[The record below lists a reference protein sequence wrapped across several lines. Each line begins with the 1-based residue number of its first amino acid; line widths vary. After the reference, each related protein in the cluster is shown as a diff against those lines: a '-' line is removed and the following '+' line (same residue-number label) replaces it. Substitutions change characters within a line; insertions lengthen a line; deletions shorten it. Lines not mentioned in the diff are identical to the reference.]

1 MAAAGQLRL
10 LLLAGL
16 CTCSLPSVP
25 HLAVGA
31 DRALPA
37 LREPALAETIVM
49 PPGMRRPPPLP
60 PAAATPGAG
69 YARPG
74 GVSSPIHR
82 LNSQVWGDSS
92 TVSRAS
98 PLSCLACSPVGIGC
112 AWGGVD
118 RGDQGN
124 CGAKLLSM
132 DIIFENPISMMMRV
146 HSISCNDMHPFFISS
161 SATVLLGDVM

>member
-1 MAAAGQLRL
+1 MLSHRRSQARMAAAGQLRL

-16 CTCSLPSVP
+16 CTSSLPSVP

-37 LREPALAETIVM
+37 LREPALAETIAM

-98 PLSCLACSPVGIGC
+98 PLSCLACSPVGWPAISVWMSQRLACRAPARLTIGIC
-112 AWGGVD
+112 SLRLHAGRRGEGG
-118 RGDQGN
+118 
-124 CGAKLLSM
+124 CGELEPP
-132 DIIFENPISMMMRV
+132 DPRPE
-146 HSISCNDMHPFFISS
+146 
-161 SATVLLGDVM
+161 